1 LLGCYFASWVLC
13 LGIYYVVFG
22 DVRMSDISMRMGL
35 LNAKIRIAELEKEIK
50 GSHVALSLPEPNE
63 ALITLDDRQLVYMT
77 ADDLDRIKLEQQA
90 KGISDYTDALLKN
103 LECYSVDDV
112 NSFEEKYT
120 KALRDQA
127 KALGEQK

>member
-1 LLGCYFASWVLC
+1 MIKPTGRLLFAYNT
-13 LGIYYVVFG
+13 ITE
-22 DVRMSDISMRMGL
+22 
-35 LNAKIRIAELEKEIK
+35 LNGRIVELEKERDEHMAHAYYVLETCMVFSPK
-50 GSHVALSLPEPNE
+50 KFE
-63 ALITLDDRQLVYMT
+63 AHN
-77 ADDLDRIKLEQQA
+77 LEQQA

-127 KALGEQK
+127 EALGEQK